1 MSASQTSLSHQPF
14 EDSLHQALPT
24 HQLSS
29 GFALGNKSAALPL
42 CWGHRGASATFPENT
57 LSSFEAAIKDGAE
70 GIESDVHVSADN
82 VVLMFHDPSLERT
95 TDGQGMIE
103 SLPYIGGI
111 DAIRTLKAPH
121 QKIPTFDETM
131 DLLMLKENQHV
142 IFNIDCKASI
152 EKFPDHATLLS
163 PRLVLGLWH
172 PKFLDHSARL
182 LPALKKAYIGNSP
195 SMARKY
201 FWDACQ
207 GFSMKFSC
215 LVGWEGLSFREDCQ
229 KAGKSLLVWTVN
241 DRQEMIEACKW
252 GVDAI
257 LTDKTADY
265 LALRQQ
271 MKGTF
276 FPFSLS
282 LFFCPP
288 ESVANAVFRAPLDD
302 WSAVTAETSA
312 LFPYSSIHYNGLV
325 SWLWG
330 QLDSY
335 SLVILLPHYTHV

>member
-1 MSASQTSLSHQPF
+1 MSERFAPVLICGLSLIYTSNLSF
-14 EDSLHQALPT
+14 S
-24 HQLSS
+24 
-29 GFALGNKSAALPL
+29 
-42 CWGHRGASATFPENT
+42 
-57 LSSFEAAIKDGAE
+57 
-70 GIESDVHVSADN
+70 
-82 VVLMFHDPSLERT
+82 PSLERT
-95 TDGQGMIE
+95 TNGQGMIE

-142 IFNIDCKASI
+142 IFNIDCKPNNDPERLFTLIKASI

-195 SMARKY
+195 SMAKKY

-271 MKGTF
+271 MK
-276 FPFSLS
+276 
-282 LFFCPP
+282 
-288 ESVANAVFRAPLDD
+288 DD

-335 SLVILLPHYTHV
+335 SLSRSVGPFHPMTTQ

>member
-95 TDGQGMIE
+95 TNGQGMIE

-111 DAIRTLKAPH
+111 DAICTLKAPH

-142 IFNIDCKASI
+142 IFNIDCKPNNDPERLFTLIKASI

-252 GVDAI
+252 GWGVYAI

-271 MKGTF
+271 IK
-276 FPFSLS
+276 
-282 LFFCPP
+282 
-288 ESVANAVFRAPLDD
+288 DD

-335 SLVILLPHYTHV
+335 SLSCSVGPFHPMTTQ

>member
-1 MSASQTSLSHQPF
+1 MAATQHQPLSD
-14 EDSLHQALPT
+14 DSLQ
-24 HQLSS
+24 SS
-29 GFALGNKSAALPL
+29 GLPLTDDQATGTAAVNKPNNGLPL

-57 LSSFEAAIKDGAE
+57 LCSFEAAIKDGAE
-70 GIESDVHVSADN
+70 GIESDVHVTADD

-95 TDGQGMIE
+95 TDGQGMIG
-103 SLPYIGGI
+103 SLPYVDGI
-111 DAIRTLKAPH
+111 DAFRTLKAPH

-142 IFNIDCKASI
+142 VFNIDCKPNNDPERLFRLIKASI
-152 EKFPDHATLLS
+152 ERFEDHATLLS

-172 PKFLDHSARL
+172 PKFLDPSARH
-182 LPALKKAYIGNSP
+182 LPDLRKVYIGSSP
-195 SMARKY
+195 LTARKY
-201 FWDACQ
+201 FWEACQ

-271 MKGTF
+271 MK
-276 FPFSLS
+276 
-282 LFFCPP
+282 
-288 ESVANAVFRAPLDD
+288 DD
-302 WSAVTAETSA
+302 WSAVNAETSA

-325 SWLWG
+325 SWLRG
-330 QLDSY
+330 RVESY
-335 SLVILLPHYTHV
+335 VLSRSVGPFHPMTTQ